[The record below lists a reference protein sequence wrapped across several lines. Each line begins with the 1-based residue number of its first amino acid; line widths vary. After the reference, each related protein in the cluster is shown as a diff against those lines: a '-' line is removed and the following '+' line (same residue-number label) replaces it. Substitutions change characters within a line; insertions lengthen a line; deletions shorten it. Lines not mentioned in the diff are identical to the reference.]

1 MLTIEPDIDLD
12 LLVKHF
18 TETEDYP
25 KEQSLSEIKYW
36 QTQPDFLAIIS
47 SEDGQINGFLLAC
60 RRHNY
65 LWIHQVWSGTKI
77 SVGRD
82 ALEEAKMWAK
92 ERGMTSVMGEFRRDR
107 FSALKRYGFEEYS
120 VVIKCLI

>member
-12 LLVKHF
+12 LLVEHF
-18 TETEDYP
+18 TETDDYP

-36 QTQPDFLAIIS
+36 QTQPDFLAIIVR
-47 SEDGQINGFLLAC
+47 DVDVITGFMLAC
-60 RRHNY
+60 RRLDY
-65 LWIHQVWSGTKI
+65 LWIHQVWSGTSI
-77 SVGRD
+77 SVGRE
-82 ALEEAKMWAK
+82 ALAVAKTWAK